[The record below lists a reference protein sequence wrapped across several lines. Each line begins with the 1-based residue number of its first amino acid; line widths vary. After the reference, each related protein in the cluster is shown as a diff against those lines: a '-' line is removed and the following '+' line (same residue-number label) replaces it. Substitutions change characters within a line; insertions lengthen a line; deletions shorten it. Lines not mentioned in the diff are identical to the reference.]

1 MTTQVKQLRCA
12 AYSRVSTDRQN
23 PLSVEDQLRKCRQF
37 AEHERW
43 RVLEEHIYSDTAI
56 SGTTDNRPGLQRLL
70 AALKQR
76 PCPFDILLVDD
87 TSRLSRKAKDTLTIY
102 ERLNFA
108 GVRLVAISQGID
120 SENEQAE
127 VLMQVHGMVDS
138 LYVKELATK
147 TRRGMEGAFR
157 RGMHAGGRC
166 FGYRN
171 VPIED
176 PSRTDEHGR
185 PVILGVR
192 LEVNEEQAA
201 IVRRIFGLYSRGC
214 GLKQIAKLLND
225 EHVPSPQ
232 PQAGRIS
239 QSWCPS
245 SLRVILHNDRY
256 RGVVIWG
263 KTKKVRSA
271 DNGKKLA
278 RPRAESEWVKQEIP
292 EQRIVSEEMWA
303 AVGERMAL
311 LQKVYGR
318 NDRTGLMRATAVRSP
333 YMFSGL
339 MKCRVCGANITVVS
353 GRWLKRQDVV
363 YGCPLNANRGS
374 AVCSNNVR
382 IRRNV
387 LETQMLAG
395 LQEKVLHPEVIE
407 YTLQRFEEALIEQM
421 AGLDSEL
428 EQMRSRKAS
437 LEKEIQN
444 LTDRIAT
451 GDPSPSIMAAIV
463 DRERELSRIADH
475 LLECSP
481 DSLRI
486 RLKDIRRFVETRMK
500 DLRCLLNFDPVTIRA
515 EIAKHVRHIVLTPEG
530 RTYRATGTWD
540 LLGCGSMDGAGGQ
553 S

>member
-23 PLSVEDQLRKCRQF
+23 PLSVEDQLHKCRQF

-56 SGTTDNRPGLQRLL
+56 SGTTDNRPGLQKLL

-138 LYVKELATK
+138 LYVNELATK
-147 TRRGMEGAFR
+147 TRRGMEGALR
-157 RGMHAGGRC
+157 RGMHPGGRC

-176 PSRTDEHGR
+176 PSRTDERGR

-201 IVRRIFGLYSRGC
+201 IVRRIFGLYSRGY
-214 GLKQIAKLLND
+214 GLKQITKLLNG

-232 PQAGRIS
+232 PQAGRLS

-271 DNGKKLA
+271 DSGRKLA
-278 RPRAESEWVKQEIP
+278 RPRAESEWVKQEVP

-303 AVGERMAL
+303 AVRERMAL

-318 NDRTGLMRATAVRSP
+318 NDGTGLMRATAVRSP
-333 YMFSGL
+333 YIFSGL
-339 MKCRVCGANITVVS
+339 MKCSLCGANITVVS

-374 AVCSNNVR
+374 AVCSNNAR

-395 LQEKVLHPEVIE
+395 LQEKVLHPKVIE
-407 YTLQRFEEALIEQM
+407 YALQRFEEALTEQM

-428 EQMRSRKAS
+428 EQMRSRKAN

-451 GDPSPSIMAAIV
+451 GDPSPSIMAAV
-463 DRERELSRIADH
+463 TARERELSRIAIACWNVVLIRCEFGSGTFVS
-475 LLECSP
+475 LLRP
-481 DSLRI
+481 
-486 RLKDIRRFVETRMK
+486 
-500 DLRCLLNFDPVTIRA
+500 A
-515 EIAKHVRHIVLTPEG
+515 
-530 RTYRATGTWD
+530 
-540 LLGCGSMDGAGGQ
+540 
-553 S
+553 

>member
-1 MTTQVKQLRCA
+1 LTTQLRCA
-12 AYSRVSTDRQN
+12 AYGRVSTDRQN
-23 PLSVEDQLRKCRQF
+23 PLSTEDQIRKCRQF
-37 AEHERW
+37 AERERW
-43 RVLEEHIYSDTAI
+43 RVLEDHIYTDEAI

-70 AALKQR
+70 AALKLR

-102 ERLNFA
+102 ERLTFA

-127 VLMQVHGMVDS
+127 VLMQVHGMVDG

-147 TRRGMEGAFR
+147 TRRGMESAFL

-176 PSRTDEHGR
+176 PVRTDEHGR

-192 LEVNEEQAA
+192 LELNEEQAA
-201 IVRRIFGLYSRGC
+201 IVRRIFGLYSRGY

-263 KTKKVRSA
+263 KTKKVRSV
-271 DNGKKLA
+271 DNGRKLA
-278 RPRAESEWVKQEIP
+278 RPRAESEWVKQEVP
-292 EQRIVSEEMWA
+292 GQHIVSEEMWA
-303 AVGERMAL
+303 AVRERMAV

-318 NDRTGLMRATAVRSP
+318 NDKTGLMRARAVRSP
-333 YMFSGL
+333 YIFSGL
-339 MKCRVCGANITVVS
+339 MKCSVCGANITVVS
-353 GRWLKRQDVV
+353 GRWRKRQDVV
-363 YGCPLNANRGS
+363 YGCPLNANRGNT
-374 AVCSNNVR
+374 VCSNNVR

-407 YTLQRFEEALIEQM
+407 YTLQRFEETLTKQIV
-421 AGLDSEL
+421 GLDSEL
-428 EQMRSRKAS
+428 EHMRRRKAS
-437 LEKEIQN
+437 LESQIRN
-444 LTDRIAT
+444 LTDRVAT

-463 DRERELSRIADH
+463 DRERELSRVADR
-475 LLECSP
+475 LLESSP

-486 RLKDIRRFVETRMK
+486 RLRGIRKFVETRMK
-500 DLRCLLNFDPVTIRA
+500 DLRSLLNFDPVTIRS
-515 EIAKHVRHIVLTPEG
+515 EIAKHVRQIVLTPDG
-530 RTYRATGTWD
+530 RTYRAAGTWD